1 MASCY
6 KCVHFSWSDSKPY
19 CNKYYTYNSVDYAEY
34 NQCAGFDSGSSS
46 SSSSNDGCFL
56 TSACVNHMGKP
67 DNCEELTALRRFRD
81 TYMKSTENGRKSV
94 EEYYSIAPKIVA
106 QIDKSADKD
115 SVYNEIYGVIVKC
128 IADIERGNNAFAEQ
142 RYCDM
147 VNSLKLRF
155 LKYISA
161 RKSRE
166 KIV

>member
-1 MASCY
+1 
-6 KCVHFSWSDSKPY
+6 
-19 CNKYYTYNSVDYAEY
+19 
-34 NQCAGFDSGSSS
+34 
-46 SSSSNDGCFL
+46 
-56 TSACVNHMGKP
+56 MGKP